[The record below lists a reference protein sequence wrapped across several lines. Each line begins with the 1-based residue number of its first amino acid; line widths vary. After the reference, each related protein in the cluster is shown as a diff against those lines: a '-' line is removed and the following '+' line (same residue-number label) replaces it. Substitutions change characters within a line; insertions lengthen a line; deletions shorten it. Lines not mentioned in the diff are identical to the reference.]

1 MNHKSPSKTP
11 AATDVQG
18 EGDYRAARRYRK
30 GVEKFVAT
38 ADIDQAA
45 RAAAPTSAE
54 KAQKLADADADAEAV
69 GKSHVAGASSAAKS
83 PDPRP

>member
-54 KAQKLADADADAEAV
+54 KAQKLADADAEAV